1 MVDKH
6 IKELGVDGY
15 GVRACEGNLVNLLNI
30 LEACRK
36 NLCVQIVCSENV
48 NDFMNNIDAVGNDI
62 VKTVD
67 IRCNEVSSRGCQP

>member
-48 NDFMNNIDAVGNDI
+48 NDFKLAASTLQEMLCFL
-62 VKTVD
+62 K
-67 IRCNEVSSRGCQP
+67 SSTISSTT